1 MLEILYSRISDLAS
15 QVQASTFLK
24 WFLHQLGLI
33 QIILLNIQFITLI
46 CTFWTWFQLGL
57 IQFLLLCI
65 CVFQMYFKI
74 MSPKAFV
81 VRKNFQKDF
90 FNPYQNQW
98 NKFEIFTWNW
108 SIVLP
113 YCTVGNEAMRKLCA
127 TVGTRGNKFEYLPKT
142 KPVQIDWQCLIVL
155 HDVQKPI
162 QIQIQLKICCWGKS
176 KCFTSQVIYV
186 FMKTH
191 RLTSIFLSPFCK
203 ESLIGL
209 VLKTDGDCFCM
220 VT

>member
-1 MLEILYSRISDLAS
+1 
-15 QVQASTFLK
+15 
-24 WFLHQLGLI
+24 
-33 QIILLNIQFITLI
+33 
-46 CTFWTWFQLGL
+46 
-57 IQFLLLCI
+57 
-65 CVFQMYFKI
+65 

-81 VRKNFQKDF
+81 ARKNFPKDF
-90 FNPYQNQW
+90 FNPFQNQW
-98 NKFEIFTWNW
+98 NKFEIITWNW

-113 YCTVGNEAMRKLCA
+113 YCTVGVEYAMRKLCA

-209 VLKTDGDCFCM
+209 VLKIDGERFCMVIQVFVKTGRMYFSKFLSLICKESLIGLVLKTDGDCFCM
-220 VT
+220 VTSGGW